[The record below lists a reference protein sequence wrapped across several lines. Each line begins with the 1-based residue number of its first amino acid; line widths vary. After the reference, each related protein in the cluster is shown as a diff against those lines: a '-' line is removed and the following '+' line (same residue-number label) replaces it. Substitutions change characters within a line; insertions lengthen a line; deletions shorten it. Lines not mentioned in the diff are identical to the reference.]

1 MNKNILKITTIFF
14 LCCFVRVQSQHTTL
28 EGIHLMPWPKEIEK
42 NTNKITI
49 SKDFTVSY
57 NKPSERL
64 LKASTKFIRNITNT
78 TGVFVTN
85 GFPIADTK
93 DTTVR
98 ITFDTVAELG
108 LQADESYTLSVED
121 AKVLITAKTDLG
133 AIHALQSVLQLVRF
147 DKNSFYI
154 QGVVIKDEPR
164 FVWRG
169 LMIDVSRHFHPIE
182 VLKRNLDAMSFMKM
196 NVFHWHLSDDQG
208 YRIQSDVFPKLHEAA
223 SDGLFYTHSQIK
235 EIVSYANNLGIRV
248 VPEIDV
254 PGHATAIL
262 TAYPE
267 LGSKEGYT
275 YEIERNSGVFHPTLN
290 PINPKVYDFL
300 DTLFGEIA
308 PLFPDAYFHIGG
320 DENAGKHWDQN
331 KEIQKFMKNEG
342 IENNHEL
349 QTYFNIKL
357 QRILSK
363 YGKKLMGW
371 DEIMTKN
378 MPKTAVIHSWR
389 GVNEGFEKGTLIKA
403 VKEGYNAVLSNDYY
417 IDRLQ
422 SVNHHYLYDPTG
434 GQSLTSE
441 EKKRV
446 LGGEVTMWSELVTPL
461 TIDSR
466 IWPRTAAIA
475 ERFWSPEAVT
485 DIASMRIR
493 LESISM
499 QLEEFGITHLKN
511 RDVILRNIT
520 KSADISSLLLLT
532 KIYEPLKIYTRNK
545 GGTEYQTF
553 SPFTL
558 FADACSSDASDAYV
572 FNQLADSYA
581 NTPNEE
587 TKERLLQYFN
597 SWINGYQNFSDISKN
612 PLISDIAA
620 HYKTLHQLSVLYV
633 QMLSNG
639 SISSKKIAQV
649 QDYLDVLKKP
659 LVDTELVIIPGLE
672 HLINTVK

>member
-1 MNKNILKITTIFF
+1 MNTNILKILTIF
-14 LCCFVRVQSQHTTL
+14 LVCFFVKLQGQDATL
-28 EGIHLMPWPKEIEK
+28 EGVNLMPWPKEIVK
-42 NTNKITI
+42 NKNKVTI
-49 SKDFTVSY
+49 AKDFTVSF
-57 NKPSERL
+57 NKPSKRL
-64 LKASTKFIRNITNT
+64 LKASTNFIRNITNT

-93 DTTVR
+93 DATVR
-98 ITFDTVAELG
+98 ITFDTVTELG
-108 LQADESYTLSVED
+108 IQADESYTLSVED
-121 AKVLITAKTDLG
+121 SKILITAKTDLG
-133 AIHALQSVLQLVRF
+133 AIHALQSLLQLVSF
-147 DKNSFYI
+147 DKKAFYI
-154 QGVVIKDEPR
+154 QGVAIKDEPR

-254 PGHATAIL
+254 PGHASAIL

-267 LGSKEGYT
+267 LGSKEGYA

-300 DTLFGEIA
+300 ETLFGEIA
-308 PLFPDAYFHIGG
+308 PLFPDVYFHIGG
-320 DENAGKHWDQN
+320 DENEGKHWDQN
-331 KEIQKFMKNEG
+331 KEIQKFMKKEG

-357 QRILSK
+357 QKILSK

-434 GQSLTSE
+434 GQSLTEE

-475 ERFWSPEAVT
+475 ERFWSPEEVT

-499 QLEEFGITHLKN
+499 QLEELGITHLKN

-532 KIYEPLKIYTRNK
+532 KVYEPLKIYTRNK

-572 FNQLADSYA
+572 FNQLADSYVTA
-581 NTPNEE
+581 PNKE
-587 TKERLLQYFN
+587 TKEKLLQYFN
-597 SWINGYQNFSDISKN
+597 SWINGYQNFTHIPENPIVSDIT
-612 PLISDIAA
+612 A
-620 HYKTLHQLSVLYV
+620 HYKTLHQLSLLYV
-633 QMLSNG
+633 QMLTNST
-639 SISSKKIAQV
+639 ISPNNVAQV

-659 LVDTELVIIPGLE
+659 LADTELVIIPGLE
-672 HLINTVK
+672 RLLNTVK